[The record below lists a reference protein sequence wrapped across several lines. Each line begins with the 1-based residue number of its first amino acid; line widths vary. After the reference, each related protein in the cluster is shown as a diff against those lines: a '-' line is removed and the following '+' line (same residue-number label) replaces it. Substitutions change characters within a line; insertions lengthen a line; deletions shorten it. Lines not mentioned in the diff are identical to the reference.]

1 MLDAELLEAVI
12 GSPDPEKRAK
22 EVEIAIDLAAG
33 EHDADGLPPLDDLRF
48 QALSPPALIADD
60 EPLARR
66 NLRLLLEKDPQIEI
80 LEECRNGREAV
91 KAINA
96 LSPDLIFLD
105 IQMPEM
111 DGFEALARVGPEH
124 IQAIIFVT
132 AFDQYALKAF
142 DVHALDYLL
151 KPFDDER
158 FAHALE
164 RAKSQIEARE
174 IDRLSKRLLALLE
187 ERDSERKRPRQETN
201 YLTRVMIKVSGRV
214 TLLKV
219 DEIDFIEADGN
230 YAKLHVGR
238 KAHLLREKMH
248 DLEGRLD
255 PAKFVRIHRSVIV
268 NLDRIKEMHP
278 HFNGDYIVVLDDGR
292 KLRLSRTRREN
303 LEARL
308 NLNHG

>member
-1 MLDAELLEAVI
+1 
-12 GSPDPEKRAK
+12 
-22 EVEIAIDLAAG
+22 
-33 EHDADGLPPLDDLRF
+33 
-48 QALSPPALIADD
+48 LIIDD

-66 NLRLLLEKDPQIEI
+66 NVRLLLEKDPQIEI
-80 LEECRNGREAV
+80 LDECRNGQEAV
-91 KAINA
+91 KAIEA

-111 DGFEALARVGPEH
+111 DGFDVLARVGPEQ

-187 ERDSERKRPRQETN
+187 DRQSERKGSRQRTD
-201 YLTRVMIKVSGRV
+201 YLTRLMIKISGRV
-214 TLLKV
+214 VLLKV

-238 KAHLLREKMH
+238 KAHLLRERMH

-278 HFNGDYIVVLDDGR
+278 HFNGDYIVVLEDGR

-308 NLNHG
+308 RTVS

>member
-1 MLDAELLEAVI
+1 MA
-12 GSPDPEKRAK
+12 AK
-22 EVEIAIDLAAG
+22 I
-33 EHDADGLPPLDDLRF
+33 RT
-48 QALSPPALIADD
+48 LIVDD

-66 NLRLLLEKDPQIEI
+66 NLRLLLERDPQIEV
-80 LEECRNGREAV
+80 LDECRNGREAV
-91 KAINA
+91 KAINT

-111 DGFEALARVGPEH
+111 DGFDVLARVGPEN

-158 FAHALE
+158 FARALE
-164 RAKSQIEARE
+164 RAKSQIAARE
-174 IDRLSKRLLALLE
+174 INQLSDRLLALIE
-187 ERDSERKRPRQETN
+187 GRESESKGAKHE
-201 YLTRVMIKVSGRV
+201 YLTRLMIKASSRMMLV
-214 TLLKV
+214 KV
-219 DEIDFIEADGN
+219 DDIDFIEADGN
-230 YAKLHVGR
+230 YAKLHAGR
-238 KAHLLREKMH
+238 KTHLLREKMS

-255 PAKFVRIHRSVIV
+255 PAKFVRIHRSIIV

-278 HFNGDYIVVLDDGR
+278 HFNGDYVVVLEDGR
-292 KLRLSRTRREN
+292 QLRLSRTRREQ

-308 NLNHG
+308 RINRG

>member
-1 MLDAELLEAVI
+1 M
-12 GSPDPEKRAK
+12 SAK
-22 EVEIAIDLAAG
+22 I
-33 EHDADGLPPLDDLRF
+33 RT
-48 QALSPPALIADD
+48 LIVDD

-66 NLRLLLEKDPQIEI
+66 SLRLLLEKDSQIEI
-80 LEECRNGREAV
+80 LDECRNGREAV
-91 KAINA
+91 KAINT
-96 LSPDLIFLD
+96 LSPDLLFLD

-111 DGFEALARVGPEH
+111 DGFDVLARTGPER

-158 FAHALE
+158 FAHALK

-174 IDRLSKRLLALLE
+174 IDRLSNRLLALLE
-187 ERDSERKRPRQETN
+187 ERESERKGSKHQKS
-201 YLTRVMIKVSGRV
+201 YLTRLMVKVSSRV
-214 TLLKV
+214 VLLKV
-219 DEIDFIEADGN
+219 EDVDFIEAEGN

-248 DLEGRLD
+248 DLEAQLD
-255 PAKFVRIHRSVIV
+255 PAKFVRIHRSIIV
-268 NLDRIKEMHP
+268 NLERIKEMHP
-278 HFNGDYIVVLDDGR
+278 HFNGDYIVVLEDGR
-292 KLRLSRTRREN
+292 QLRLSRTRREI

-308 NLNHG
+308 NISHR

>member
-1 MLDAELLEAVI
+1 MMA
-12 GSPDPEKRAK
+12 AK
-22 EVEIAIDLAAG
+22 IKT
-33 EHDADGLPPLDDLRF
+33 
-48 QALSPPALIADD
+48 LIVDD

-66 NLRLLLEKDPQIEI
+66 NLRVLLEKDPQIEI
-80 LEECRNGREAV
+80 LDECRNGREAV
-91 KAINA
+91 KAINT

-111 DGFEALARVGPEH
+111 DGFDVLERAGPEH

-158 FAHALE
+158 FAHALR
-164 RAKSQIEARE
+164 RAKSQIEARQ
-174 IDRLSKRLLALLE
+174 INKLTQRLLALLE
-187 ERDSERKRPRQETN
+187 ERESERKVSLEQKN
-201 YLTRVMIKVSGRV
+201 YLTRLMIKASGRV
-214 TLLKV
+214 MLLKV
-219 DEIDFIEADGN
+219 DDIDFIEADGN

-248 DLEGRLD
+248 DLEVRLD
-255 PAKFVRIHRSVIV
+255 PAKFVRIHRSIIV

-278 HFNGDYIVVLDDGR
+278 HFNGDYIVVLHDGR
-292 KLRLSRTRREN
+292 QLRLSRTRREN
-303 LEARL
+303 LVHRL
-308 NLNHG
+308 HKDYTS

>member
-1 MLDAELLEAVI
+1 MT
-12 GSPDPEKRAK
+12 AK
-22 EVEIAIDLAAG
+22 ITT
-33 EHDADGLPPLDDLRF
+33 
-48 QALSPPALIADD
+48 LIIDD

-80 LEECRNGREAV
+80 LEECRDGREAV

-111 DGFEALARVGPEH
+111 DGFDVLARVGPEH

-187 ERDSERKRPRQETN
+187 ERDSERKRPRNETN

-230 YAKLHVGR
+230 YVKLHVGR

-255 PAKFVRIHRSVIV
+255 PARFVRIHRSVIV

-278 HFNGDYIVVLDDGR
+278 HFNGDYIVVLEDGR

-303 LEARL
+303 LEAKL
-308 NLNHG
+308 KINHG

>member
-1 MLDAELLEAVI
+1 MAEKI
-12 GSPDPEKRAK
+12 RT
-22 EVEIAIDLAAG
+22 
-33 EHDADGLPPLDDLRF
+33 
-48 QALSPPALIADD
+48 LIVDD

-80 LEECRNGREAV
+80 LDECGNGREAV
-91 KAINA
+91 KAINTLA
-96 LSPDLIFLD
+96 PDLIFLD

-111 DGFEALARVGPEH
+111 DGFDVVERVGPEQ

-158 FAHALE
+158 FAGALR

-174 IDRLSKRLLALLE
+174 INRLSKRLLALLD
-187 ERDSERKRPRQETN
+187 ERERLNSKRSAN
-201 YLTRVMIKVSGRV
+201 YLTRVMVKASGRV
-214 TLLKV
+214 VLLKV

-248 DLEGRLD
+248 DLEARLD

-278 HFNGDYIVVLDDGR
+278 HFNGDYVVVLEDGR
-292 KLRLSRTRREN
+292 QLRLSRTRREN

-308 NLNHG
+308 KALA

>member
-1 MLDAELLEAVI
+1 VT
-12 GSPDPEKRAK
+12 AK
-22 EVEIAIDLAAG
+22 IKT
-33 EHDADGLPPLDDLRF
+33 
-48 QALSPPALIADD
+48 LIIDD

-111 DGFEALARVGPEH
+111 DGFDVLARVGPEH

-158 FAHALE
+158 FANALE

-187 ERDSERKRPRQETN
+187 DRDSERKRPRQETN

-278 HFNGDYIVVLDDGR
+278 HFNGDYIVVLEDGR

-308 NLNHG
+308 KAVS

>member
-1 MLDAELLEAVI
+1 MV
-12 GSPDPEKRAK
+12 AK
-22 EVEIAIDLAAG
+22 IKTIIV
-33 EHDADGLPPLDDLRF
+33 
-48 QALSPPALIADD
+48 DD

-66 NLRLLLEKDPQIEI
+66 NLRVLLERDPQIEV
-80 LEECRNGREAV
+80 LEECRNGSEAI
-91 KAINA
+91 KAINT

-111 DGFEALARVGPEH
+111 DGFDVLARVGPAH

-142 DVHALDYLL
+142 EVHALDYLL

-158 FAHALE
+158 FARALE
-164 RAKSQIEARE
+164 RAKSQIAASE
-174 IDRLSKRLLALLE
+174 IDKLSKRLFALLE
-187 ERDSERKRPRQETN
+187 ERETERQGSIEKRES
-201 YLTRVMIKVSGRV
+201 YLTRLMIKASNRV
-214 TLLKV
+214 VLLKV

-238 KAHLLREKMH
+238 KSHLLREKMH

-268 NLDRIKEMHP
+268 NLDRIKEMQP
-278 HFNGDYIVVLDDGR
+278 HFNGDYVVVLEDGR
-292 KLRLSRTRREN
+292 QLRLSRTRREH
-303 LEARL
+303 LESRL
-308 NLNHG
+308 KLSHG

>member
-1 MLDAELLEAVI
+1 M
-12 GSPDPEKRAK
+12 PAK
-22 EVEIAIDLAAG
+22 IKT
-33 EHDADGLPPLDDLRF
+33 
-48 QALSPPALIADD
+48 LIVDD

-66 NLRLLLEKDPQIEI
+66 NLRVLLERDPQIEI
-80 LEECRNGREAV
+80 LDECRNGREAV
-91 KAINA
+91 KAINT

-111 DGFEALARVGPEH
+111 DGFDVLARVGPEH

-158 FAHALE
+158 FVRALE
-164 RAKSQIEARE
+164 RAKSQIAARE
-174 IDRLSKRLLALLE
+174 INQLSGRLLALLE
-187 ERDSERKRPRQETN
+187 ERETERKGSTRDER
-201 YLTRVMIKVSGRV
+201 YLTRLMIKASSRMM
-214 TLLKV
+214 LLKV

-230 YAKLHVGR
+230 YAKLHAGR
-238 KAHLLREKMH
+238 KTHLLREKMN

-255 PAKFVRIHRSVIV
+255 PAKFVRIHRSIIV
-268 NLDRIKEMHP
+268 NLERIKEMHP
-278 HFNGDYIVVLDDGR
+278 HFNGDYVVVLEDGR
-292 KLRLSRTRREN
+292 QLKLSRTRREQ

-308 NLNHG
+308 RISRG

>member
-1 MLDAELLEAVI
+1 MT
-12 GSPDPEKRAK
+12 AK
-22 EVEIAIDLAAG
+22 IKT
-33 EHDADGLPPLDDLRF
+33 
-48 QALSPPALIADD
+48 LIVDD

-66 NLRLLLEKDPQIEI
+66 NLRVLLEKDSQIEI
-80 LEECRNGREAV
+80 VDECRNGHEAV
-91 KAINA
+91 KAINTH
-96 LSPDLIFLD
+96 LPDLIFLD

-111 DGFEALARVGPEH
+111 DGFDVLARVGPEQ

-142 DVHALDYLL
+142 EVHALDYLL

-158 FAHALE
+158 FAQALA
-164 RAKSQIEARE
+164 RAKSQISASE
-174 IDRLSKRLLALLE
+174 IDKLSQRLLALLE
-187 ERDSERKRPRQETN
+187 DRKGSNEQQQS
-201 YLTRVMIKVSGRV
+201 YLTRLMIKTSNRMM
-214 TLLKV
+214 LLKV

-230 YAKLHVGR
+230 YAKLHTGR
-238 KAHLLREKMH
+238 KTHLLREKMN

-255 PAKFVRIHRSVIV
+255 PAKFVRIHRSIIV

-292 KLRLSRTRREN
+292 QLRLSRSRREN

-308 NLNHG
+308 KFSHG

>member
-1 MLDAELLEAVI
+1 MVGKI
-12 GSPDPEKRAK
+12 KTII
-22 EVEIAIDLAAG
+22 V
-33 EHDADGLPPLDDLRF
+33 
-48 QALSPPALIADD
+48 DD

-66 NLRLLLEKDPQIEI
+66 NLRVLLERDPQIEV
-80 LEECRNGREAV
+80 LDECRNGREAV
-91 KAINA
+91 KAINT

-111 DGFEALARVGPEH
+111 DGFDVLAHVGPEH

-158 FAHALE
+158 FARALE
-164 RAKSQIEARE
+164 RAKSQIAARE
-174 IDRLSKRLLALLE
+174 INHLSKRLLALLE
-187 ERDSERKRPRQETN
+187 ERETERKGSQRDER
-201 YLTRVMIKVSGRV
+201 YLTRLMIKASSRMM
-214 TLLKV
+214 LLKV

-238 KAHLLREKMH
+238 KTHLLREKMN

-255 PAKFVRIHRSVIV
+255 PAKFVRIHRSIIV
-268 NLDRIKEMHP
+268 NLDRIKELHP
-278 HFNGDYIVVLDDGR
+278 HFNGDYVVVLEDGR
-292 KLRLSRTRREN
+292 QLKLSRTRREH
-303 LEARL
+303 LESRL
-308 NLNHG
+308 ITRG

>member
-1 MLDAELLEAVI
+1 M
-12 GSPDPEKRAK
+12 SEKIRT
-22 EVEIAIDLAAG
+22 
-33 EHDADGLPPLDDLRF
+33 
-48 QALSPPALIADD
+48 LIVDD

-66 NLRLLLEKDPQIEI
+66 NLRVLLEKDPQIEI
-80 LEECRNGREAV
+80 VEECRNGREAV
-91 KAINA
+91 KAINT

-111 DGFEALARVGPEH
+111 DGFDVLEHVGPEH

-158 FAHALE
+158 FGHALK
-164 RAKSQIEARE
+164 RAKVQIEAHE
-174 IDRLSKRLLALLE
+174 INRLSKRLLALLE
-187 ERDSERKRPRQETN
+187 ERESERKVDQKD
-201 YLTRVMIKVSGRV
+201 YLTRLMIKDSGRV
-214 TLLKV
+214 RLLKV
-219 DEIDFIEADGN
+219 DEIDFVEADGN
-230 YAKLHVGR
+230 YVKLHVDR
-238 KAHLLREKMH
+238 ATHLLREKMN

-255 PAKFVRIHRSVIV
+255 PARFVRIHRSIIV

-278 HFNGDYIVVLDDGR
+278 HFNGDYIVVLDNG
-292 KLRLSRTRREN
+292 KQLRMSRTRREH

-308 NLNHG
+308 KLSHG

>member
-1 MLDAELLEAVI
+1 MSGKI
-12 GSPDPEKRAK
+12 KT
-22 EVEIAIDLAAG
+22 
-33 EHDADGLPPLDDLRF
+33 
-48 QALSPPALIADD
+48 LIVDD

-66 NLRLLLEKDPQIEI
+66 SLRLLLAKDPQIEI
-80 LEECRNGREAV
+80 LDECRNGGEAV

-111 DGFEALARVGPEH
+111 DGFDVLAQVGPDQ

-158 FAHALE
+158 FTHALA
-164 RAKSQIEARE
+164 RAKAQIEARE
-174 IDRLSKRLLALLE
+174 INKGA
-187 ERDSERKRPRQETN
+187 
-201 YLTRVMIKVSGRV
+201 GRV
-214 TLLKV
+214 VLLKV

-230 YAKLHVGR
+230 YAKLHVGK
-238 KAHLLREKMH
+238 KAHLLREKMN
-248 DLEGRLD
+248 DLEGQLD
-255 PAKFVRIHRSVIV
+255 PARFVRIHRSVIV

-278 HFNGDYIVVLDDGR
+278 HFNGDYIVVLEDGR
-292 KLRLSRTRREN
+292 QLRLSRTRREQ
-303 LEARL
+303 LEERL
-308 NLNHG
+308 ISRR

>member
-1 MLDAELLEAVI
+1 M
-12 GSPDPEKRAK
+12 GEKIRT
-22 EVEIAIDLAAG
+22 
-33 EHDADGLPPLDDLRF
+33 
-48 QALSPPALIADD
+48 LIIDD

-66 NLRLLLEKDPQIEI
+66 NLRVLLERDPQIEVVD
-80 LEECRNGREAV
+80 ECRNGREAV
-91 KAINA
+91 KAIKT

-111 DGFEALARVGPEH
+111 DGFDVLARVGPEH

-142 DVHALDYLL
+142 EVHALDYLL

-158 FAHALE
+158 FARALE
-164 RAKSQIEARE
+164 RAKAQIAARE
-174 IDRLSKRLLALLE
+174 IDKLSKRLFALLE
-187 ERDSERKRPRQETN
+187 ERESERKGTIEKQQS
-201 YLTRVMIKVSGRV
+201 YLTRLMIKASNRV
-214 TLLKV
+214 VLLKV
-219 DEIDFIEADGN
+219 ADIDFIEADGN

-268 NLDRIKEMHP
+268 NLDRIKEMQP
-278 HFNGDYIVVLDDGR
+278 HFNGDYVVVLEDGR
-292 KLRLSRTRREN
+292 QLRLSRTRREH
-303 LEARL
+303 LESRL
-308 NLNHG
+308 KISHG

>member
-1 MLDAELLEAVI
+1 MA
-12 GSPDPEKRAK
+12 AK
-22 EVEIAIDLAAG
+22 IKT
-33 EHDADGLPPLDDLRF
+33 
-48 QALSPPALIADD
+48 LIIDD

-96 LSPDLIFLD
+96 FSPDLIFLD

-111 DGFEALARVGPEH
+111 DGFDVLARVGPEH

-158 FAHALE
+158 FLHALE
-164 RAKSQIEARE
+164 RAKTQIEARE

-187 ERDSERKRPRQETN
+187 ERENQRQSSIREKTH
-201 YLTRVMIKVSGRV
+201 LTRLMIKVSGRV
-214 TLLKV
+214 
-219 DEIDFIEADGN
+219 
-230 YAKLHVGR
+230 
-238 KAHLLREKMH
+238 
-248 DLEGRLD
+248 
-255 PAKFVRIHRSVIV
+255 
-268 NLDRIKEMHP
+268 
-278 HFNGDYIVVLDDGR
+278 
-292 KLRLSRTRREN
+292 
-303 LEARL
+303 
-308 NLNHG
+308 

>member
-1 MLDAELLEAVI
+1 MAEKIRTVI
-12 GSPDPEKRAK
+12 
-22 EVEIAIDLAAG
+22 V
-33 EHDADGLPPLDDLRF
+33 
-48 QALSPPALIADD
+48 DD

-80 LEECRNGREAV
+80 VQECGNGREAV
-91 KAINA
+91 QAIHA

-111 DGFEALARVGPEH
+111 DGFDVVERVGPEQ

-158 FAHALE
+158 FGNALR

-174 IDRLSKRLLALLE
+174 INRLSKRLLALLD
-187 ERDSERKRPRQETN
+187 ERERISSTRQKS
-201 YLTRVMIKVSGRV
+201 YLTRVMIKAAGRV
-214 TLLKV
+214 VLLKV

-238 KAHLLREKMH
+238 KSHLLREKMH
-248 DLEGRLD
+248 DLELRLD
-255 PAKFVRIHRSVIV
+255 PGRFVRIHRSVIV

-278 HFNGDYIVVLDDGR
+278 HFNGDYVVVLEDGR
-292 KLRLSRTRREN
+292 QLRLSRTRREN

-308 NLNHG
+308 KAVS